1 MGLFTKKKGK
11 QIKGTFMDLTNNCAY
26 FLRLTDDKLQ
36 IEVPFAKKGSQPVTL
51 RYDQITDV
59 AFESDFQ
66 KVAVSKS
73 PIGRAVAGGLL
84 FGGAGA
90 IVGAVSGTTKKE
102 RTEIKFRLII
112 AYTSKD
118 GEDKFLEYEDL
129 SLLGNLKF
137 ANALKERC
145 GIGLVGEST
154 EL

>member
-1 MGLFTKKKGK
+1 MGLFAKKNKS
-11 QIKGTFMDLTNNCAY
+11 IKGRFKDLSNNWA
-26 FLRLTDDKLQ
+26 FILTLLDDHLQ
-36 IEVPFAKKGSQPVTL
+36 IAIPFAKESQIKTL

-59 AFESDFQ
+59 AFEADLQ
-66 KVAVSKS
+66 KISVSKS

-90 IVGAVSGTTKKE
+90 VVGAISGTTKKE
-102 RTEIKFRLII
+102 RTEIKFNLII

-118 GEDKFLEYEDL
+118 GEDKFLQYEDL
-129 SLLGNLKF
+129 SLTGNLKF

-145 GIGLVGEST
+145 GIGLIGEST

>member
-1 MGLFTKKKGK
+1 MGLFAKKEKV
-11 QIKGTFMDLTNNCAY
+11 IKGTFKDLSNNCAY
-26 FLRLTDDKLQ
+26 SLKLTEDKLQ
-36 IEVPFAKKGSQPVTL
+36 IGPPFAKESQIKTI

>member
-1 MGLFTKKKGK
+1 MGLFTKKKDK
-11 QIKGTFMDLTNNCAY
+11 QIKGTFKNLSNHCAY
-26 FLRLTDDKLQ
+26 VLKLTDDKLQ
-36 IEVPFAKKGSQPVTL
+36 IGPPFAKPEQIKTL
-51 RYDQITDV
+51 CYDQITDV

-145 GIGLVGEST
+145 GIGLIGEST